1 MAKRLLAV
9 VLATAYVFLQVLP
22 AFAQSAPPGYG
33 WNQQGQLVTN
43 DMPFIVTDLHAQ
55 MSQERKLDV
64 ESPQLTK
71 TDNGA
76 NGTFVIGLG
85 PVLSYWY
92 STGATTQ
99 QAAANAILNF
109 TSLASQDIAYYNG
122 TNWTRLAKGSNG
134 TFLGISGGNLGYYS
148 PAGSGTVTS
157 VAQTVPSWLTVT
169 GSPITGS
176 GTLAIANGT
185 GLTANYVVGTN
196 GSGALDLMAIT
207 AAQVPSLAAS
217 KITSGNL
224 AKSVSATEGVYNDQ
238 SNTYSGTATQDMSA
252 GTQTLLIPL
261 RSAPTTNGA
270 ISINSADLEFRASA
284 ATHKAAKQATTITA
298 GTGLTGGGDLST
310 NRTISISTVPEAN
323 GGTNQTTYSTGD
335 MLYASGS
342 NTLAKRG
349 IGSTGQV
356 LTVSGGVPTWATP
369 GGSFGGS
376 GGDSAVTKG
385 AVTETTVMQYNATTF
400 TQTVSTTYAPKSGSL
415 YRSTSTQDWNGT
427 TNVAVGAVC
436 PAAVA
441 NLDGGRG
448 AGVCGGGGAQA
459 NSTGAGGGGGGNAG
473 AGGHGGNGSAVLGGF
488 GGATCES
495 MSVPGSAGGAG
506 SGSSAGG
513 TGGSGGGLFTAESIG
528 NFTIGSGGSI
538 NANGTAGSAGSA
550 GNAGGGG
557 GGSGGTIQILCQGT
571 FTKTGNVSAT
581 GGAGGN
587 GASGSGGKGGPGGG
601 GRIVV
606 MAPTITG
613 AGSLTVT
620 KGSAAGTGDATNATA
635 AVDGVATS
643 ITGTPTAR
651 FAMDMRKNWTPL
663 DTFYNLRCDAGEIK
677 RGQELKCEAKG
688 VIQMYAAFN
697 ARNQREQAQLAH
709 EYTFGTTLD
718 GVCQAEWVETTCG
731 DEVLKNAA

>member
-1 MAKRLLAV
+1 MAKRLLSA
-9 VLATAYVFLQVLP
+9 VLAAAYVFLQTLP
-22 AFAQSAPPGYG
+22 AFAQASVPGYG

-185 GLTANYVVGTN
+185 GLTANRIVGSD
-196 GSGALDLMAIT
+196 GSGNLDLMAMT

-238 SNTYSGTATQDMSA
+238 TNTYTGTFTQDISSA
-252 GTQTLLIPL
+252 NQTLLIPL
-261 RSAPTTNGA
+261 RSVPTTNGA
-270 ISINSADLEFRASA
+270 ISINSADLEFRASG
-284 ATHKAAKQATTITA
+284 ATHKAAKQAITITA
-298 GTGLTGGGDLST
+298 GTGLTGGGDLSA
-310 NRTISISTVPEAN
+310 NRTISIGTVPETN
-323 GGTNQTTYSTGD
+323 GGTNQTTYATGD

-342 NTLAKRG
+342 NALAKRN

-376 GGDSAVTKG
+376 GGDGATTKG
-385 AVTETTVMQYNATTF
+385 AVTETTIVQIAATTI
-400 TQTVSTTYAPKSGSL
+400 TQTVSNTYVPKSGSIF
-415 YRSTSTQDWNGT
+415 RSTSTQDWNGT
-427 TNVAVGAVC
+427 TNVALAC
-436 PAAVA
+436 TTPSPVA
-441 NLDGGRG
+441 NTDGARG
-448 AGVCGGGGAQA
+448 SGLCPGFGTAT
-459 NSTGAGGGGGGNAG
+459 NYTTAGGGGGGN
-473 AGGHGGNGSAVLGGF
+473 
-488 GGATCES
+488 
-495 MSVPGSAGGAG
+495 GGAG
-506 SGSSAGG
+506 AKGGGTSGG
-513 TGGSGGGLFTAESIG
+513 TGGGTFESLITGGSSGGSAGSYSAAGGQGGGGGGLFLAESIG

-538 NANGTAGSAGSA
+538 NVNGGAGSVGGAA
-550 GNAGGGG
+550 GNVGGGG
-557 GGSGGTIQILCQGT
+557 GGSGGTAQILCQGT
-571 FTKTGNVSAT
+571 ITKTGNVTAN
-581 GGAGGN
+581 GGDGG
-587 GASGSGGKGGPGGG
+587 SGNNSNGGKGGPGGG
-601 GRIVV
+601 GRIVL

-613 AGSLTVT
+613 AGSLSVNA
-620 KGSAAGTGDATNATA
+620 GSNAATGDATGLGTA
-635 AVDGVATS
+635 GSGVATS
-643 ITGTPTAR
+643 ITGTPTTR
-651 FAMDMRKNWTPL
+651 FAMDMRKNWMPL
-663 DTFYNLRCDAGEIK
+663 DTYYHLQADAGTIQP
-677 RGQELKCEAKG
+677 GQELKCEAKG

-697 ARNQREQAQLAH
+697 ARTQKEQAELAH